1 MTALGRTRQWVWRY
15 PWLRRRVIATAPL
28 RRSLART
35 LILLR
40 SMTRRDIAARYRG
53 SMLGAAWA
61 ILSPFLMM
69 AIYTIVFSV
78 FLRTRLSDDPSPLA
92 FAFYLLAGLLPWT
105 AFAEAIGRATSII
118 LEHQN
123 LVKKVVFPLEVI
135 PLSVACSALV
145 NHLIAL
151 ALFLG
156 GVLVFRGWTFALLL
170 LPLILIPYALLTAGI
185 SLLLASLGVY
195 LRDLGQAIGFLI
207 TVWLFLTPILYRLE
221 TVPSRV
227 QPIIRANPFTA
238 IVTSYRRVILE
249 GQAPEPR
256 DLLWSYLIG
265 VLACVLG
272 LWWFGRTKASFADV
286 L

>member
-1 MTALGRTRQWVWRY
+1 
-15 PWLRRRVIATAPL
+15 
-28 RRSLART
+28 
-35 LILLR
+35 
-40 SMTRRDIAARYRG
+40 
-53 SMLGAAWA
+53 MLGAAWA

-69 AIYTIVFSV
+69 AIYTTVFSV

-156 GVLVFRGWTFALLL
+156 GVLMFRGWTFALLL

-195 LRDLGQAIGFLI
+195 LRDLGQAIGFLL
-207 TVWLFLTPILYRLE
+207 TVWLFLTPILYRIE
-221 TVPSRV
+221 TVPSSV

-238 IVTSYRRVILE
+238 LVTSYRRVILE
-249 GQAPEPR
+249 GRAPEPR

-265 VLACVLG
+265 VLACALG